1 VTEQRTVAFVDL
13 CGYTRMTGVHGD
25 EQAVAQLEAFRRVVR
40 EAVDVGCAE
49 VIRWLGDGVF
59 LAGRCPDDVL
69 AALRMI
75 DDEPVAGG
83 RLATRAGVATGPV
96 VAFDDDDMA
105 GSTVNLAARLCDAA
119 TAHQVLAD
127 APTAADLLV
136 GGAERLAA
144 IAVKGFDEPVDVY
157 DLSHCAHD
165 RRAVDPVCGME
176 IDDPPP
182 VREVTATGEVWFCS
196 KGCAD
201 RWRRTEHEAEAVP
214 GA

>member
-1 VTEQRTVAFVDL
+1 MTERRTVAFVDL

-25 EQAVAQLEAFRRVVR
+25 EQAVEQLQAFRRVVR
-40 EAVDVGCAE
+40 AAIDDGCVQ

-69 AALRMI
+69 AALRTI
-75 DDEPVAGG
+75 DSDPVAAG
-83 RLATRAGVATGPV
+83 RLPTRAGVATGPV

-119 TAHQVLAD
+119 AAHQVLAD
-127 APTAADLLV
+127 AATAADLDE
-136 GGAERLAA
+136 GAAQLPP
-144 IAVKGFDEPVDVY
+144 IAVKGFEEPVEVY

-165 RRAVDPVCGME
+165 RRVVDPICGME
-176 IDDPPP
+176 IGDPPP
-182 VREVTATGEVWFCS
+182 VRAVTATGELWFCS
-196 KGCAD
+196 EGCAD
-201 RWRRTEHEAEAVP
+201 RWRRAERAVEAVP